1 MKNKITL
8 IVTFLAALFV
18 LGSCLK
24 DDVGEYWNDDVAGK
38 MYATV
43 AKATIQQ
50 LALKPVPGD
59 VKFDFL
65 INIATDALP
74 TEDITVTM
82 KIDAAAV
89 TQYNTDFKKAFKP
102 FPNVEI
108 LTKTITIAKGTRNAT
123 VQAKVWGAE
132 TLNACDNFISAI
144 SIESAKTAS
153 GVDIPVAGNMKTY
166 LLALPISNPYAGDY
180 DFVGYR
186 IHPTLGIFTANETE
200 TLTTIDCK
208 TVRKDQ
214 MGDYPYIADIEITT
228 ATMVVKGATVFKVKV
243 TTPDIATENF
253 GMYDTY
259 TGSSIT
265 APAPPS
271 ADVNYYN
278 PATKTFVLNYYYLSG
293 GAARKI
299 YEILVR
305 K

>member
-8 IVTFLAALFV
+8 IVTFLTALFV

-24 DDVGEYWNDDVAGK
+24 DDVGEYWADEVAGK

-43 AKATIQQ
+43 VKPTLQQ
-50 LALKPVPGD
+50 LVLQPVAGD
-59 VKFDFL
+59 VNYEFL
-65 INIATDALP
+65 VNIATDALP
-74 TEDITVTM
+74 TEDITVTF
-82 KIDAAAV
+82 KLDPAAV
-89 TQYNTDFKKAFKP
+89 TTYNTDYKKAFKA

-108 LTKTITIAKGTRNAT
+108 LTKTLVIAKGTRNGYAK
-123 VQAKVWGAE
+123 AKVWGADK
-132 TLNACDNFISAI
+132 LDACDNFIAAI

-153 GVDIPVAGNMKTY
+153 GVDIPVAGNMKSY
-166 LLALPISNPYAGDY
+166 LLSLPISNPYAGDY
-180 DFVGYR
+180 NFVGYR
-186 IHPTLGIFTANETE
+186 IHPSLGIFTANEVE

-214 MGDYPYIADIEITT
+214 MGDYPYIADIEITS
-228 ATMVVKGATVFKVKV
+228 ATMVVNGATVYKVKV
-243 TTPDIATENF
+243 TTPDIATADF
-253 GMYDTY
+253 GMYETY
-259 TGSSIT
+259 TGSTTT

-278 PATKTFVLNYYYLSG
+278 PATKTFVLNYYYLSS

>member
-8 IVTFLAALFV
+8 IVTFFTALFV

-24 DDVGEYWNDDVAGK
+24 DDVGEYWPDGVAGK
-38 MYATV
+38 KYATV
-43 AKATIQQ
+43 VKATLQQ
-50 LALKPVPGD
+50 LVLQPVPGD
-59 VKFDFL
+59 VNYEFL
-65 INIATDALP
+65 VNIATDELP
-74 TEDITVTM
+74 TEDITVTF
-82 KIDAAAV
+82 KVDPAAV
-89 TQYNTDFKKAFKP
+89 TTYNTDFKKSFKA

-108 LTKTITIAKGTRNAT
+108 LTKTLVIPKGTRNGYAK
-123 VQAKVWGAE
+123 AKVWGADK
-132 TLNACDNFISAI
+132 LDACDNFIAAI

-153 GVDIPVAGNMKTY
+153 GIDIPVAGNMKSY
-166 LLALPISNPYAGDY
+166 LLSLPISNPYAGDY
-180 DFVGYR
+180 NFVGYR
-186 IHPTLGIFTANETE
+186 IHPTLGIFTANEVE

-214 MGDYPYIADIEITT
+214 MGDYPYIADIEITS
-228 ATMVVKGATVFKVKV
+228 ATMVVNGATVFKVKV

-253 GMYDTY
+253 GMYETY
-259 TGSSIT
+259 TGSSTT

-278 PATKTFVLNYYYLSG
+278 PATKTFVLNYYYLSA

>member
-8 IVTFLAALFV
+8 IVTFFTTVFL

-24 DDVGEYWNDDVAGK
+24 DDVGEYWPDEVAGK
-38 MYATV
+38 MYATIV
-43 AKATIQQ
+43 KANLQQ
-50 LALKPVPGD
+50 LALKPVAGD
-59 VKFDFL
+59 VSFEFL
-65 INIATDALP
+65 VNIATDALP
-74 TEDITVTM
+74 TEDITITFKV
-82 KIDAAAV
+82 DAAAV
-89 TQYNTDFKKAFKP
+89 TAYNTDFKKSFKP
-102 FPNVEI
+102 FPNIEI
-108 LTKTITIAKGTRNAT
+108 LTKTLTIAKGTRNGTAK
-123 VQAKVWGAE
+123 AKVWGAE
-132 TLNACDNFISAI
+132 TLNACDNFIAAI

-153 GVDIPVAGNMKTY
+153 GVDIPIGGNMKTY

-180 DFVGYR
+180 NFVGYR
-186 IHPTLGIFTANETE
+186 IHPTLGIFTANEVE

-228 ATMVVKGATVFKVKV
+228 ATMVVNGATVFKVKV
-243 TTPDIATENF
+243 TTPDIAAADF
-253 GMYDTY
+253 GMYETY
-259 TGSSIT
+259 TGSTTT

>member
-8 IVTFLAALFV
+8 IVTFLTAIFV

-43 AKATIQQ
+43 VKPTLQQ
-50 LALKPVPGD
+50 LVLQPVAGD
-59 VKFDFL
+59 VNYEFL
-65 INIATDALP
+65 VNIATDALP
-74 TEDITVTM
+74 TEDITVTL
-82 KIDAAAV
+82 KLDPAAV
-89 TQYNTDFKKAFKP
+89 ATYNTDYKKAFKA

-108 LTKTITIAKGTRNAT
+108 LTKTLVIAKGTRNGY
-123 VQAKVWGAE
+123 VKAKVWGADK
-132 TLNACDNFISAI
+132 LDACDNFIAAI

-166 LLALPISNPYAGDY
+166 LLALPISNPYAGEY

-186 IHPTLGIFTANETE
+186 IHPSLGIFTANEVE

-228 ATMVVKGATVFKVKV
+228 ATMVVNGATVYKVIV
-243 TTPDIATENF
+243 TTPDIADADF
-253 GMYDTY
+253 GMYATY
-259 TGSSIT
+259 TGST
-265 APAPPS
+265 TTPPAAPS

-278 PATKTFVLNYYYLSG
+278 PATKTFVLNYYYLSA